1 MLFSC
6 ICKTFHT
13 NASTLSAV
21 CLTGWTNKKR
31 SMTSVLFT
39 YVDGRLGSATI
50 IESAASNVS
59 MAARRRDTACESF
72 GDSFD
77 EYSPPISITVR
88 SACLTL
94 SSMASFNSRTGPL
107 RVLHMYFITCLFLEW
122 HPSCGQSFIVPLSSW
137 LSASFST

>member
-1 MLFSC
+1 MLSSC
-6 ICKTFHT
+6 ICKTLPT

-21 CLTGWTNKKR
+21 CRTGWTNKKR

-59 MAARRRDTACESF
+59 MAARRRDTACERF
-72 GDSFD
+72 GDSVD
-77 EYSPPISITVR
+77 EFSPPISMTVR

-94 SSMASFNSRTGPL
+94 STMASINSRTGPL
-107 RVLHMYFITCLFLEW
+107 RLLHMYFITCLFLE
-122 HPSCGQSFIVPLSSW
+122 
-137 LSASFST
+137 